1 MASAES
7 PRWRRRLPPAIPLEP
22 VRTTIIDLGDDLIL
36 EIFLRLPSLPS
47 LVRAALACRAFL
59 AAVLSAP
66 AFRRRFR
73 QLHPPPLLGFFF
85 VPNRGEASPFVP
97 VHRRSDPDLAA
108 AVRGADVFLTRLPC
122 HEDASQVWELL
133 MCQGGYILL
142 VNSSTRQIAAYNPLT
157 RALDIL
163 PPPDEISNAFRG
175 NFIRLDF
182 LILSSEEADGS
193 FRVLGLYYG
202 KSEVRAAVF
211 SFNTMDWSILT
222 LSEPAIA
229 QPSRKNCTR
238 LQSGTLLNGSVYW
251 PHKKKAYML
260 VLDGAAIFLHG
271 SAGALEGTRGHL
283 HDWGNQGWKTLYCLR
298 N

>member
-1 MASAES
+1 MKTPTRGGRS
-7 PRWRRRLPPAIPLEP
+7 
-22 VRTTIIDLGDDLIL
+22 RTAT
-36 EIFLRLPSLPS
+36 
-47 LVRAALACRAFL
+47 A
-59 AAVLSAP
+59 
-66 AFRRRFR
+66 
-73 QLHPPPLLGFFF
+73 
-85 VPNRGEASPFVP
+85 
-97 VHRRSDPDLAA
+97 
-108 AVRGADVFLTRLPC
+108 
-122 HEDASQVWELL
+122 DASS
-133 MCQGGYILL
+133 
-142 VNSSTRQIAAYNPLT
+142 SSTETAQIAAYNPLT

-202 KSEVRAAVF
+202 KSEMRAAVF
-211 SFNTMDWSILT
+211 SSNTMDWSILT

-260 VLDGAAIFLHG
+260 VLDTAALQFSYMDLP
-271 SAGALEGTRGHL
+271 AHL
-283 HDWGNQGWKTLYCLR
+283 KGQGDTYMIGKPR
-298 N
+298 MENSVSSP